1 MMQSILE
8 IIAPLLNKCELALG
22 KCDAITILKLFQAQ
36 LVCSKI
42 LIEIC
47 FNSMFHLIYLESIYD
62 TIQYNMIF
70 FYKMLM
76 L

>member
-1 MMQSILE
+1 MQSILE
-8 IIAPLLNKCELALG
+8 IIVPLLNKFEVALG

-47 FNSMFHLIYLESIYD
+47 FNSMFHLIYLETIYD
-62 TIQYNMIF
+62 TIQYDIF
-70 FYKMLM
+70 FQKADVVI
-76 L
+76 